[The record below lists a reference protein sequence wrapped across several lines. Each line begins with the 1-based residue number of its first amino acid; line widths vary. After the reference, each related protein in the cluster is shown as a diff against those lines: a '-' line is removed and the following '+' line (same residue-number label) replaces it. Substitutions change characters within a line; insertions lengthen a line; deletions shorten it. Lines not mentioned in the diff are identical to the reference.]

1 MTPSTRF
8 LVMVLPLSACAGG
21 FALPAYAERL
31 ENKVAVFSA
40 LDKVTA
46 TIKTLT
52 VPLNETVEFG
62 ALKVTPRA
70 CYSRPPTEQPKTT
83 SFVEVQEVQL
93 DGQEKKIFSGW
104 MFAESP
110 GLNAVE
116 HPVFD
121 VWLTKCE
128 EPTNPVAAA
137 VPGTQPGGATDP
149 TAEPVDDLP
158 RRRVRR

>member
-1 MTPSTRF
+1 
-8 LVMVLPLSACAGG
+8 
-21 FALPAYAERL
+21 
-31 ENKVAVFSA
+31 
-40 LDKVTA
+40 
-46 TIKTLT
+46 
-52 VPLNETVEFG
+52 
-62 ALKVTPRA
+62 
-70 CYSRPPTEQPKTT
+70 
-83 SFVEVQEVQL
+83 VQL

-121 VWLTKCE
+121 VWLTGCE

-137 VPGTQPGGATDP
+137 APAQGAGDTGPGD
-149 TAEPVDDLP
+149 TAGDLP